1 VKRRKIKKI
10 VITSDYGDIR
20 KLYRGVAARSKNFD
34 SLREAV
40 VRAIY
45 GGEWRISPEQ
55 CLRNEEEVVLNILE
69 VIAEEA
75 DVILSIIPL
84 RKMVPVLSRKFE
96 LKEEF
101 QRKQEERFQ
110 WELPPSALRAK
121 NKTRRSSL
129 L

>member
-1 VKRRKIKKI
+1 MGRPRKRDSSDVKRRKVKKI
-10 VITSDYGDIR
+10 VITSDYGEIR
-20 KLYRGVAARSKNFD
+20 KLYREAAARSKNFD

-84 RKMVPVLSRKFE
+84 RKMVPVLSKKFE
-96 LKEEF
+96 LKEE
-101 QRKQEERFQ
+101 
-110 WELPPSALRAK
+110 
-121 NKTRRSSL
+121 
-129 L
+129 